1 MTHRERL
8 QATLNH
14 RQPDALCADMG
25 ATAVTGIA
33 VSTVHRLRQAVLS
46 QKDYRA
52 KVIEPYQMLGEVD
65 EELRSALELDV
76 RGIGGPRTR
85 YGFANAD
92 WRPMELFDGTPVL
105 VPGGFRP
112 TIDSNGDWLL
122 HPQGDPSLPASVRMP
137 KDGYYFD
144 AIIRQEPIDEDKL
157 DPRDN
162 LEEFA
167 PYSQE
172 VIDHFAAQTKLA
184 AASGY
189 GVIISPP
196 GLAFGDISHVP
207 GVGLARPKGIRDITE
222 WYISLLTRQDY
233 IYKVFEGQCR
243 ISLGNLQR
251 LVQAVGD
258 NADAIFITGADFG
271 TQRGLFISPEVY
283 RKLFKPFHRQLNDFV
298 HKHTKWKTFIHS
310 CGAIVELIPDL
321 IEAGFDAFNPVQ
333 TSAEGMD
340 PVKLKKEFGK
350 QITFWGGG
358 VDTQKTLPFG
368 TADEVYR
375 QVRERID
382 ILGEGGGFVFASI
395 HNVQANTPTE
405 NLLAMFRAVADARKV
420 GS

>member
-1 MTHRERL
+1 
-8 QATLNH
+8 
-14 RQPDALCADMG
+14 
-25 ATAVTGIA
+25 
-33 VSTVHRLRQAVLS
+33 
-46 QKDYRA
+46 
-52 KVIEPYQMLGEVD
+52 
-65 EELRSALELDV
+65 
-76 RGIGGPRTR
+76 
-85 YGFANAD
+85 
-92 WRPMELFDGTPVL
+92 
-105 VPGGFRP
+105 
-112 TIDSNGDWLL
+112 
-122 HPQGDPSLPASVRMP
+122 
-137 KDGYYFD
+137 
-144 AIIRQEPIDEDKL
+144 
-157 DPRDN
+157 
-162 LEEFA
+162 
-167 PYSQE
+167 
-172 VIDHFAAQTKLA
+172 
-184 AASGY
+184 
-189 GVIISPP
+189 
-196 GLAFGDISHVP
+196 
-207 GVGLARPKGIRDITE
+207 
-222 WYISLLTRQDY
+222 
-233 IYKVFEGQCR
+233 
-243 ISLGNLQR
+243 
-251 LVQAVGD
+251 VGD